1 MPEVWRRT
9 RSEFREICINTK
21 SENKGDVGK
30 ARKLAYMVAKK
41 KMVSV

>member
-21 SENKGDVGK
+21 SEKKGVVGK
-30 ARKLAYMVAKK
+30 ASMLASMVAKK
-41 KMVSV
+41 KMASI